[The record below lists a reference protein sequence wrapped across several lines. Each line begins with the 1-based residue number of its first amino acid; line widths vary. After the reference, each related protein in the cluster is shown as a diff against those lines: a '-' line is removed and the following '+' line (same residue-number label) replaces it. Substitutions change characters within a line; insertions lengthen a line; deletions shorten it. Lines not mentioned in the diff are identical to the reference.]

1 MADDTLVGEHKA
13 YLLRARMPDDHK
25 HGSVLRAPEF
35 GILDF
40 RLKAGGK
47 ESKFF
52 LPAGARKAPKL
63 ETGDEGFHFA
73 PVKETIE
80 IRYDIDDSFG
90 IVDGGTIEIFT
101 RFDNT
106 LLGSI
111 DLTKLGST
119 WLLHGLHI
127 VKWDGRVVVEA
138 EQKATEQGDDLTH
151 DLTAFDPVK
160 DPDGPLPDGY
170 LTLEHP
176 PYKLRLTLTSKA
188 APKHPAVAWTYAH
201 ILIKKI
207 EFELGTDDMIPK
219 VGSDARLA
227 RDKAVRKSLEDA
239 GGVPADGGTRKVWLR
254 SNVYKKASAE
264 MNDDTAYTEYEKLWK
279 EGPNIP
285 IVAKIRIAD
294 SSDAEV
300 KLEDDNNGLALGK
313 ARFLWDWR
321 DPDEDVSAQPAKPK
335 TFLAAAIKYYKDGT
349 DATRAAAD
357 HTYPKGDNCHVDHGG
372 KRGPNAKLVFDEQVG
387 YAAADALTAGA
398 FPFEVKRCKTRK
410 WASFSRG
417 WTTGLLKGKTGAVFR
432 PSRTGGDN
440 YKIYLYLDY
449 DRTAKDKP
457 VVDVKT
463 EPLSVPAA
471 VVAHTGTWVVWRR
484 IHVVRY
490 VRKNATVTDWT
501 GSFAAAQAY
510 YRPAFMEMVN
520 GIGGQK
526 YLYSAHRMA
535 NGTVPTYNTLAEAQ
549 LVATRNSL
557 FTFHLVQ
564 DAAANHGA
572 DAAAFRTRL
581 YQDFVRELHKS
592 LHTAA
597 DLADFTSMATDLGS
611 TATAVA
617 LGLGTQA
624 IPAGAAGAA
633 GARNTRLQA
642 TKTWLVN
649 GSFTTRLAWVTA
661 IRLTF
666 VTPLEGLLGD
676 LQLLSGGNGNGAAS
690 DGITVVHFDHLFSG
704 VAESLANGENPS
716 LILGAAIDVADAT
729 RNRCLFFFTETFTDT
744 FAHEVGHHL
753 FLPHSPF
760 PAANPPGGAQANRHD
775 AVDDLCTMSY
785 KRPRTYFC
793 GLCQLRLRGWSAAAL
808 QSAGASNTKP

>member
-1 MADDTLVGEHKA
+1 MADDVGEHKA

-52 LPAGARKAPKL
+52 LPEGARKAPKL

-80 IRYDIDDSFG
+80 IRYEVNDPFG
-90 IVDGGTIEIFT
+90 LVDGGKIEIFT
-101 RFDNT
+101 RFDDKP
-106 LLGSI
+106 LGSI

-119 WLLHGLHI
+119 WLLHGPHI
-127 VKWDGRVVVEA
+127 VKWDGRVVAEA

-160 DPDGPLPDGY
+160 DPKGPFPDGY

-188 APKHPAVAWTYAH
+188 AAKSPAVAWTYAH

-207 EFELGTDDMIPK
+207 EFELGTADMIPK
-219 VGSDARLA
+219 VGSDSRLA
-227 RDKAVRKSLEDA
+227 RDKAVRKSIEDD

-254 SNVYKKASAE
+254 SNVYKTASAE
-264 MNDDTAYTEYEKLWK
+264 MDDNTAYTEYEKLWK

-285 IVAKIRIAD
+285 IIAKIRIAD
-294 SSDAEV
+294 SADAEV
-300 KLEDDNNGLALGK
+300 KLEDDNNGLVLGK
-313 ARFLWDWR
+313 ARFMWDWR
-321 DPDEDVSAQPAKPK
+321 DPDEVVTAQSAKPRA
-335 TFLAAAIKYYKDGT
+335 FLTAALNYYKAGT
-349 DATRAAAD
+349 DGTRAAAD

-372 KRGPNAKLVFDEQVG
+372 KRGPNAKLVFDKQDG
-387 YAAADALTAGA
+387 YAAADTLTAGA
-398 FPFEVKRCKTRK
+398 FPFEVKPCTTRK

-432 PSRTGGDN
+432 PSRMAGDD
-440 YKIYLYLDY
+440 YKIYVYLDY

-463 EPLSVPAA
+463 EPLVVPAA
-471 VVAHTGTWVVWRR
+471 VVANTGKWVVWRR

-490 VRKNATVTDWT
+490 VRKDATVTDWT
-501 GSFAAAQAY
+501 GSFGAAQAF

-526 YLYSAHRMA
+526 YLYSAHRLA
-535 NGTVPTYNTLAEAQ
+535 NGAVPTYNAFAEAR
-549 LVATRNSL
+549 LVATGNSL

-564 DAAANHGA
+564 SATANHAA

-581 YQDFVRELHKS
+581 YEDFVQELHKA

-597 DLADFTSMATDLGS
+597 DVADFASMATDLGS

-617 LGLGTQA
+617 IGLGTQV

-649 GSFTTRLAWVTA
+649 GSYTTRQAWATA
-661 IRLTF
+661 LRFTF

-676 LQLLSGGNGNGAAS
+676 LQCLSGGNGNGAAP

-716 LILGAAIDVADAT
+716 MVLGAAIDVADAT

-753 FLPHSPF
+753 FLPHAPF
-760 PAANPPGGAQANRHD
+760 PAASPPGGAQANRHD

-793 GLCQLRLRGWSAAAL
+793 GLCQLRLRGWSATAL